1 MKSLVLALTMFV
13 GSTVFAGQV
22 ELGKYRAVDAD
33 TKTIIADL
41 ELRAN
46 GTANLMITTPDF
58 KMPAPGCEGKYK
70 IQGNKFSA
78 DVKCPTDL
86 LPEASVTIDVTNVN
100 PQSVRS
106 PEGARV
112 DVIIDALG
120 EEATTFM
127 LKKRD

>member
-1 MKSLVLALTMFV
+1 MKSLILALTMFV